1 MVSILGLVQ
10 YLLLLI
16 VAYAGIS
23 LGLPIFLRFLTEA
36 GQMRPNYAGQ
46 EIPLGAGLHLILL
59 LPVMHALALLAG
71 VPGFPVDL
79 SLLVTLTLVG
89 FGLAGLVDDC
99 LGTPQDKGFRGH
111 FIALIRE
118 KRLTSGA
125 FKALFG
131 GTVALLAALALPV
144 IDAKAFGPW
153 YQILLNAL
161 VLASA
166 ANLVNL
172 FDLRPGRAGKIFLL
186 GLLICAALAVRI
198 ERFGAPI
205 LLLTVMFIPLFRR
218 DLRAE
223 LMLGDTGSYLLG
235 ATLGLAMVFWLTLHA
250 KIVALVLLLLL
261 QALSER
267 FSFSALIERF
277 GFLRLLDRLG
287 RRTER

>member
-1 MVSILGLVQ
+1 MISILGLVQ

-16 VAYAGIS
+16 VAYSGVS
-23 LGLPIFLRFLTEA
+23 LGLPIFLRFLAET
-36 GQMRPNYAGQ
+36 GRVRPNYAGR
-46 EIPLGAGLHLILL
+46 EIPLGAGLYLVLL
-59 LPVMHALALLAG
+59 LPVLHALALLAG
-71 VPGFPVDL
+71 VPGFPIGL

-99 LGTPQDKGFRGH
+99 LGTAQDKGFRGH
-111 FIALIRE
+111 FTALLRTG
-118 KRLTSGA
+118 RLTSGA

-131 GTVALLAALALPV
+131 GAVALLVALALP
-144 IDAKAFGPW
+144 IIEAKTFGPW

-161 VLASA
+161 LLASA

-186 GLLICAALAVRI
+186 GLLICAALAARI
-198 ERFGAPI
+198 EHFGGPI
-205 LLLTVMFIPLFRR
+205 LLVTVMFIPLLRR

-223 LMLGDTGSYLLG
+223 LMLGDTGSNLLG

-250 KIVALVLLLLL
+250 KIFAVALLLVL

-277 GFLRLLDRLG
+277 GLLRLLDRLG